1 MSPRSTEPLLTDDTI
16 ELVMRLLL
24 ADAIDRTVACRFVA
38 PWVEGVLPAA
48 GTAESGAQTIHGLDV
63 VHGADGREAHPE
75 VPDAGLAF
83 KVGRDELVRRCERWL
98 ATAGRISVGAP

>member
-1 MSPRSTEPLLTDDTI
+1 MRARATEPLLTDDTI

-24 ADAIDRTVACRFVA
+24 TDAIDRTVACRFVA
-38 PWVEGVLPAA
+38 PWVEGVLPSA

-63 VHGADGREAHPE
+63 VRGTDGRETHPD

-83 KVGRDELVRRCERWL
+83 EVGRTELVRRCERWL
-98 ATAGRISVGAP
+98 ATAGRSQVDAP